1 MTRCIHSVYP
11 ISWVIRKIRM
21 ERNTY
26 WLTGNAFCVFFGS
39 TPASKEK
46 ECRAASNV
54 NVFGKVIGDLSPL
67 WDVEDGVG

>member
-1 MTRCIHSVYP
+1 
-11 ISWVIRKIRM
+11 M